1 MQMAMADRLRTQ
13 GLKSLLHDGLP
24 ESGGLSRAASGL
36 AKGQGGLPG
45 TAAVQ
50 HEKEKEKQAE
60 PIALETGRIESPA
73 VAPAAPVAPP
83 S

>member
-1 MQMAMADRLRTQ
+1 MFAMQMAMADRLRTQ
-13 GLKSLLHDGLP
+13 GLKTLLRDGLP
-24 ESGGLSRAASGL
+24 ETGGLSRAASGL

-45 TAAVQ
+45 TAA
-50 HEKEKEKQAE
+50 EEKEKQAE